1 MRSKS
6 VFALAA
12 FVTIAVTP
20 IAHAL
25 DYMFRKDLIAQGY
38 TCDTDPDS
46 GIEICEKP
54 GAPSYECDANS
65 ICEPTGLSTLVVT
78 HPRTNV
84 SVAPSVGS
92 AVSNPTT
99 TSSPKA
105 GTPAVNAV
113 RSTTLQ
119 IK

>member
-20 IAHAL
+20 IAQAL
-25 DYMFRKDLIAQGY
+25 NYMFRKDLIAQGY
-38 TCDTDPDS
+38 TCDVDPDS

-54 GAPSYECDANS
+54 GAPSYECDSNG
-65 ICEPTGLSTLVVT
+65 ICEPTDRVVT

-84 SVAPSVGS
+84 SVAPSAGS
-92 AVSNPTT
+92 AVGNAATISNPAT
-99 TSSPKA
+99 TSIPRNNVLVPIRALVK
-105 GTPAVNAV
+105 
-113 RSTTLQ
+113 
-119 IK
+119 